1 MSRVRTV
8 FDFGF
13 LWNYKSVFTH
23 STAFIGLYK
32 FHCAQGPLISF
43 QELLRSHV
51 WINKFIFQMPGVFF
65 FVRVWFVGSSDGIK
79 KLQMLH
85 KHQLPGLCC
94 EIRYFSNSFSTLRH
108 SFNYLFIYP
117 FIHFTYVY
125 SFKGQA
131 WVSVGES
138 VWIGLNPKGYLYM
151 QSNTTL
157 QSRTLTLQT
166 WFSSN
171 LFCERLLQRWILFA
185 AGCFSIAGQLSV

>member
-13 LWNYKSVFTH
+13 LWNCKSVFTH

-138 VWIGLNPKGYLYM
+138 NRVEPWHYKPGFRQIYFVKDCCNAGFC
-151 QSNTTL
+151 L
-157 QSRTLTLQT
+157 QQVVFRLQD
-166 WFSSN
+166 S
-171 LFCERLLQRWILFA
+171 
-185 AGCFSIAGQLSV
+185 